1 MENLDISEVSTCFVM
16 FFVRNW
22 CCCMNF
28 VIVDLEEFSGSKA
41 KIYSIMFDGDNQT
54 LLDHFF
60 EDNKHYE
67 SDLIEIASKLVSMGN
82 STGCRIQYFKENE
95 GAPGDGVVA
104 LRYNRMRLY
113 CLRFDN
119 TCIFIGSGGYK
130 SPLISA
136 YQEDPS
142 LNSKAQQMKAIAA
155 CINKAIIEKD
165 LLIKEDGSIEIS
177 DFINL
182 DI

>member
-1 MENLDISEVSTCFVM
+1 MGFE
-16 FFVRNW
+16 
-22 CCCMNF
+22 
-28 VIVDLEEFSGSKA
+28 IVDIEEFSGSMA
-41 KIYSIMFDGDNQT
+41 KIYSIMFDGEDQT

-60 EDNKHYE
+60 EDNQQYE
-67 SDLIEIASKLVSMGN
+67 DDLKVIASKLVSMGN
-82 STGCRIQYFKENE
+82 TTGCRIQYFKENE

-130 SPLISA
+130 PPNISA
-136 YQEDPS
+136 YQEDPL
-142 LNSKAQQMKAIAA
+142 LNSKAQQMRAIAA

-165 LLIKEDGSIEIS
+165 LKIKEDGTLEFS
-177 DFINL
+177 DYINL
-182 DI
+182 QL